1 MAWLRGLLFGL
12 QFLVLFLGSLPSPAK
27 CGPVGK
33 LLPPSPPPLPPP
45 SPARKPPK
53 PTHDVSVEGVVYC
66 RCKLPGYLKPKD
78 ASPLPGA
85 LVNLKCG
92 NLSASGKSDARG
104 YFLLHA
110 KFPLLDEKLMK
121 RYVANWC
128 KVYVVSTPLPA
139 CIVPEFLGPKGK
151 GASVCYERKLVARS
165 GYAAIFSA
173 RFSELGPAS
182 SKMCHT

>member
-1 MAWLRGLLFGL
+1 MAWLRGILFGL
-12 QFLVLFLGSLPSPAK
+12 QFLVLFLWCLPSPAK

-33 LLPPSPPPLPPP
+33 LFPPSPSP
-45 SPARKPPK
+45 SPAPK
-53 PTHDVSVEGVVYC
+53 PLKPTYNVSVEGVVYC

-85 LVNLKCG
+85 PVNLKCG
-92 NLSASGKSDARG
+92 KLSVSGKTDTRG
-104 YFLLHA
+104 YFLLDA

-121 RYVANWC
+121 RYVAKWC

-151 GASVCYERKLVARS
+151 GASVYYERNLVAGS
-165 GYAAIFSA
+165 GYVALFSA
-173 RFSELGPAS
+173 GFLELGPAS